1 MSTTRHLEH
10 SHQGKNLSLEAL
22 KRDKMKTLT
31 WVGFSQ
37 VEAIRGNSLQGRE
50 REGRKTAKKTLE
62 PW

>member
-1 MSTTRHLEH
+1 MNTTSHLEH
-10 SHQGKNLSLEAL
+10 SLQGKDLSLEDL
-22 KRDKMKTLT
+22 KRDKTKTLT

-37 VEAIRGNSLQGRE
+37 AEAIRRNSLQSRG